1 MQKMIDKA
9 AVLIEALPYIQKFRD
24 EIVVIKFG
32 GSAMEDPDLTKKT
45 MRDIVFM
52 ECVGMKPV
60 VVHGGGKAISAKLGE
75 LGIETQFINGLRHTC
90 SKTIEVVDDVLHN
103 NVNTGLLDAVTAA
116 GGKGM
121 TLSGKEFL
129 KASKT
134 TTLDPKTGNDLDLGF
149 VGEIVDIDATP
160 IHDALSSGLL
170 PVIPPLAVDETGQVY
185 NINAD
190 IAACEIAMALN
201 ARKLVFLSDV
211 PGILRDADDEGS
223 IIPTVTVDEVDSLIK
238 HNVITGGMAPKIK
251 SAEAALRAG
260 VNKVHIIDGRIKHSL
275 MLEIFTDTGVGTEIV
290 RYRGTEWVN
299 H

>member
-1 MQKMIDKA
+1 MQAMIDKA

-32 GSAMEDPDLTKKT
+32 GSAMEDPELTKKT

-60 VVHGGGKAISAKLGE
+60 VVHGGGKAISAKLSE
-75 LGIETQFINGLRHTC
+75 LGIQTRFINGLRHTC
-90 SKTIEVVDDVLHN
+90 SQTMAVVDDVLHN
-103 NVNTGLLDAVTAA
+103 QVNAALLDAVTTA

-121 TLSGKEFL
+121 TLSGKKFL
-129 KASKT
+129 KASKAT
-134 TTLDPKTGNDLDLGF
+134 TSDPKTGNKLDLGF
-149 VGEIVDIDATP
+149 VGEVVDIDISP
-160 IHDALSSGLL
+160 IYDALNSGVL
-170 PVIPPLAVDETGQVY
+170 PVIPPLAVDEAGQVY

-190 IAACEIAMALN
+190 IAACEIAMALK

-211 PGILRDADDEGS
+211 PGILRDPSDEES
-223 IIPTVTVDEVDSLIK
+223 IIPTVTVDDVDSLIDQ
-238 HNVITGGMAPKIK
+238 NVITGGMAPKIK

-290 RYRGTEWVN
+290 CDRGELN
-299 H
+299 G